1 MATALDVFSTLL
13 SAWKSDERILAV
25 LGLGSL
31 ARPQRMD
38 TYSDLD
44 FFLVVEQGCKADFLN
59 DTSWLQLSEKGY
71 CFQNT
76 KDGFKALT
84 QGDIFIECA
93 VFTLD
98 ELPSI
103 PYDRPTIYYAKNEE
117 IHSKIPY
124 KVQTIHTEDS
134 AYCLEECISQLLIGL
149 QRYHRGETLAAFTMI
164 QVYAVENY
172 LKAVLPSWPPS
183 IEQDPFV
190 YARRIE
196 AAYPESKAILSF
208 LVLGY
213 DHTRHSGQRLLDLLK
228 KHVPNHPLYSKI
240 EPLLK

>member
-1 MATALDVFSTLL
+1 MASALDVFSTLL
-13 SAWKSDERILAV
+13 NFWKSDKRILAV

-31 ARPQRMD
+31 ARPKRMD

-44 FFLVVEQGCKADFLN
+44 FFIIVEQRYKADFLN
-59 DTSWLQLSEKGY
+59 DPSWLRLSDKGY

-84 QGDIFIECA
+84 QGDVFIECA

-98 ELPSI
+98 ELRSI

-117 IHSKIPY
+117 IQSKIPD
-124 KVQTIHTEDS
+124 KIQTFHRVDS
-134 AYCLEECISQLLIGL
+134 AYCLEECISQLMIGL
-149 QRYHRGETLAAFTMI
+149 QRWHRGETFASFTMI

-172 LKAVLPSWPPS
+172 LKAVLPSWPLL

-190 YARRIE
+190 YPRRIE
-196 AAYPESKAILSF
+196 QAYPESKAILSS

-213 DHTRHSGQRLLDLLK
+213 NHTRQSGQRLLDLLK